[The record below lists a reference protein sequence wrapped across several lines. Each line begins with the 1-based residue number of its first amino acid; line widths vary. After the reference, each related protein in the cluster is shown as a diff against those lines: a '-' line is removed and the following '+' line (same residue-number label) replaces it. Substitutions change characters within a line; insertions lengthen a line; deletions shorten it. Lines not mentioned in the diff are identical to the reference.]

1 MRSVRRLAALLVLVA
16 CSLGASLRLQGQSA
30 QLKDTAPLSSVG
42 AGSSV
47 VVNSEVILP
56 ANEGMIYFQ
65 KGAFVGFQELDR
77 SAPSCRLSTA
87 GVPVVRKLIPG
98 RKLIVTGTRAGNGW
112 PTLYGDTLLFEDDS
126 AVGQL
131 QCSSGHKGNM
141 TIGELKLCFGSLF
154 SLVQAEPQVG

>member
-1 MRSVRRLAALLVLVA
+1 MRSVRHLAVLLALVA
-16 CSLGASLRLQGQSA
+16 CSFGSSLRSQGQGA
-30 QLKDTAPLSSVG
+30 KLKDSAPLSSVG

-47 VVNSEVILP
+47 VVNVEIILP

-65 KGAFVGFQELDR
+65 KGAFVGFQELER
-77 SAPSCRLSTA
+77 SAPSCRLNTA

-98 RKLIVTGTRAGNGW
+98 RKMIVTGARSGNGW

-141 TIGELKLCFGSLF
+141 TIGELKICFGSLF